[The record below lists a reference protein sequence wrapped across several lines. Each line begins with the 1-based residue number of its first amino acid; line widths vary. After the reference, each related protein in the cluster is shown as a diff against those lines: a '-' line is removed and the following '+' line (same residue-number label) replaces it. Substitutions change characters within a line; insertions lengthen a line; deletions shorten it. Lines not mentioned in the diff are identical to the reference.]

1 MREGVTGYIPGS
13 VWVPWSVARPE
24 EARRPALST
33 SWLRKLLGP
42 KRMSV
47 YQCCLALHIM
57 SASDND
63 KGSRS

>member
-1 MREGVTGYIPGS
+1 MREGLTGYIPGS

-24 EARRPALST
+24 TPQPGLSS
-33 SWLRKLLGP
+33 SWLRRLLGP

-57 SASDND
+57 RASDND
-63 KGSRS
+63 RATLS